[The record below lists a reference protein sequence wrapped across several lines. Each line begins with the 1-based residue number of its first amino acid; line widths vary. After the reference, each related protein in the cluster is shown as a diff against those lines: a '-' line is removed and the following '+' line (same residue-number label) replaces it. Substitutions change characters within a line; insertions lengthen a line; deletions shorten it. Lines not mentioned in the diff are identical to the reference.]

1 MKMYIPFFFI
11 VISLIALPV
20 NAAISLIAETT
31 DSGNDDKASI
41 IVPLDIQSGDVLITQ
56 VTFHN
61 LNGSNGVS
69 TPNGWTQIGLQNQ
82 NNNIFQ
88 SVYYKVA
95 TSSDVNI
102 SFEWDFD
109 GNVNRRYILGMMAF
123 RGVDFTSPI
132 AANASVTGGWSWSFL
147 QWRLNAPAV
156 NTNNANS
163 MLVALYTVAG
173 DADFSPDTAMT
184 EVYDV
189 QTGNII
195 DGLTSM
201 AALEIY
207 PSVGS
212 TGDRES
218 RVSSFPSYGI
228 GHLIALN
235 EAPKPLVTS
244 LFPSCTNL
252 NTLVINFSSDLDTN
266 SAENINNYSLLNPA
280 SNPVTISSAILS
292 ASKQQVTLT
301 SSLNFN
307 DLSTY
312 NLVINNVESLSG
324 SSIEENTTEDFV
336 LRCEL
341 NCITDSF
348 AGPGELSDSWSVSN
362 SSGTFGNPTILSDG
376 RLRLTDNTM
385 RVATVSTLLNQFP
398 GANNRIEIE
407 FDYYAYAGNGADG
420 IAVNF
425 SDASISPA
433 AGASGGSLGYAQKT
447 GINGFA
453 GGWLGIGIDEY
464 GNFSNSGEGRLGGGS
479 RIPDSISLRG
489 SGSGTSGYPFL
500 TGTNGLSPGIDQG
513 GSTAN
518 PGHRYKIIIDHTAG
532 GDKAMVSV
540 QRDTGSGYSILV
552 AEFDVFAINTS
563 QAAVPE
569 NWVVSFTGSSGELTN
584 IHEIGDLKVCA
595 AQPIQTF
602 SFIDHYEIS
611 HTSPGL
617 TCEGSKVTI
626 TVHDTHHDATNVVND
641 TSISLTTTPTIS
653 GTVTSPVT
661 IIAGTSSTSIFLKQT
676 SELLDVDIDVTDGS
690 FGDIEGSSED
700 PNISFLD
707 AAFRFYADGSHLD
720 ITPINSQISGKPTTE
735 APANQSLELRAV
747 RTNTDT
753 GACEAGLAGSQTVSV
768 AYSCIDSNNCSTAQL
783 SISAEEIKNIP
794 GTDNGTGLTYT
805 NLDMLF
811 DAEGRAP
818 LSFNFPDAG
827 KIQLHASISVAENL
841 PDPAFTL
848 VGNTNEFI
856 VRPFA
861 FDLGFPVNY
870 DSADESGSKFVSA
883 GTPFPMTIRAVN
895 WQSEDDSNNDGFP
908 DVGSDVS
915 NNSVTPNFGQELS
928 TSNQILTITSSLNLP
943 STGTS
948 GALSATVIK
957 TSASDGFFT
966 AGITEPAAS
975 LTWDEVGIINVNVHL
990 DNYLAASGANILGDK
1005 NNVGRFYPDYF
1016 TLVSSDLSDSCGTF
1030 SYMDQPDI
1038 DITYTLQAKNIMGDK
1053 TEYYTGNFVKM
1064 NPSVDINFVSENN
1077 NNGGSYQT
1085 RVNGF
1090 GATNW
1095 SGGEYIYSYSGSFSR
1110 AALGPDGPYQ
1120 NLQIGIQ
1127 LNDND
1132 GNVSLLENLDMRADT
1147 IGNCTTLGDCDA
1159 KRLDILDNLDLRF
1172 GQLKLSNA
1180 FGPEAFDLDMAVQ
1193 TKYYDGTDFV
1203 LNTDDY
1209 CTVLLDT
1216 NPSFFP
1222 RATSWTDNLDAGET
1236 SPSLHTNITA
1246 GKGTFSFS
1254 AAELGNEGS
1263 VKFVYDTSNSGINGL
1278 PWLNTENN
1286 DNGDYADNPLGTI
1299 TFGQYRGSDRIIY
1312 WREVMY

>member
-1 MKMYIPFFFI
+1 MKMYIPFCFI

-20 NAAISLIAETT
+20 NAAISFIAETT
-31 DSGNDDKASI
+31 DSGNDDKSSLV
-41 IVPLDIQSGDVLITQ
+41 VPAITQEGDVLIIQ
-56 VTFHN
+56 ASFRN
-61 LNGSNGVS
+61 RSDANGV
-69 TPNGWTQIGLQNQ
+69 TAPMGWTLITPLIQDDGVW
-82 NNNIFQ
+82 Q
-88 SVYYKVA
+88 SSYYKVA
-95 TSSDVNI
+95 TSLDANTSY
-102 SFEWDFD
+102 EWDFATSS
-109 GNVNRRYILGMMAF
+109 NRRYILGLSVF
-123 RGVDFTSPI
+123 RGVDNINPI
-132 AANASVTGGWSWSFL
+132 ADENIAADGVFWGSLTAPSVTT
-147 QWRLNAPAV
+147 V
-156 NTNNANS
+156 NENS
-163 MLVALYTVAG
+163 MLVAIYTMEAG
-173 DADFSPDTAMT
+173 NQFFFAGLGMT
-184 EVYDV
+184 EAYDLEEY
-189 QTGNII
+189 NND
-195 DGLTSM
+195 DGITSM
-201 AALEIY
+201 MAWELFPAIGAT
-207 PSVGS
+207 GS
-212 TGDRES
+212 RNATASKFFDS
-218 RVSSFPSYGI
+218 GI

-235 EAPKPLVTS
+235 EGAIAPTIDSVVD
-244 LFPSCTNL
+244 SCSNL
-252 NTLVINFSSDLDTN
+252 TQLQINFSQDLDSV
-266 SAENINNYSLLNPA
+266 SAEIIGNYSLVNGSLSPVVITSAALTA
-280 SNPVTISSAILS
+280 SN
-292 ASKQQVTLT
+292 QVTLT
-301 SSLNFN
+301 TEYSLL
-307 DLSTY
+307 DLTPHTLS
-312 NLVINNVESLSG
+312 INNVQNLTGESIALNSTQNFMLSC
-324 SSIEENTTEDFV
+324 S
-336 LRCEL
+336 L
-341 NCITDSF
+341 NCITDNF
-348 AGPGELSDSWSVSN
+348 AGPGDLSDNWSVGN
-362 SSGTFGNPTILSDG
+362 SSGAFGDPRIVADG

-385 RVATVSTLLNQFP
+385 RVATVATLLNQFP

-569 NWVVSFTGSSGELTN
+569 NWVVSFTGSTGGSTN

-617 TCEGSKVTI
+617 TCEGSKITI
-626 TVHDTHHDATNVVND
+626 TAHDTNHDATNVVND
-641 TSISLTTTPTIS
+641 TSISLTTTPTVS

-661 IIAGTSSTSIFLKQT
+661 MIAETSSASIFLKQT
-676 SELLDVDIDVTDGS
+676 SELLDVDIDVSDGS
-690 FGDIEGSSED
+690 FTDDEGSDED
-700 PNISFLD
+700 PRISFLD

-735 APANQSLELRAV
+735 APANQSLVLRAV

-753 GACEAGLAGSQTVSV
+753 GACEAGLAGPQTVSV

-783 SISAEEIKNIP
+783 SISAEEIKNIS

-827 KIQLHASISVAENL
+827 KIQLHASISVVENL

-848 VGNTNEFI
+848 IGNTNEFI

-870 DSADESGSKFVSA
+870 DSADEGGSKFVSA

-895 WQSEDDSNNDGFP
+895 WQSEDDSNYDGFP

-928 TSNQILTITSSLNLP
+928 TSNQILTITSLLNLP
-943 STGTS
+943 STGDS
-948 GALSATVIK
+948 GVLSATVIK

-975 LTWDEVGIINVNVHL
+975 LTWDEVGIIDVNVFL

-1005 NNVGRFYPDYF
+1005 NNVGRFYPDHF
-1016 TLVSSDLSDSCGTF
+1016 ALLSSDLIDSCGTF
-1030 SYMDQPDI
+1030 SYMDQPNI
-1038 DITYTLQAKNIMGDK
+1038 DIAYTLQAKNFMGGK
-1053 TEYYTGNFVKM
+1053 TEYYAGNFVKM
-1064 NPSVDINFVSENN
+1064 NPSTDIKFVSENN
-1077 NNGGSYQT
+1077 NNGGNYQT

-1147 IGNCTTLGDCDA
+1147 SVNCTTSGVCDA
-1159 KRLDILDNLDLRF
+1159 KRLDISDNLDLRF

-1180 FGPEAFDLDMAVQ
+1180 FGPETFDLDMAVQ
-1193 TKYYDGTDFV
+1193 TEYYDGTDFV

-1216 NPSFFP
+1216 SPSFSP
-1222 RATSWTDNLDAGET
+1222 IANSWTDNLDDGET
-1236 SPSLHTNITA
+1236 SPSLLTNITA

-1263 VKFVYDTSNSGINGL
+1263 VKFVYDTSINGL

-1286 DNGDYADNPLGTI
+1286 DDGDYADNPSGKI

>member
-1 MKMYIPFFFI
+1 MKMYIPFCFI

-20 NAAISLIAETT
+20 NAAISFIAETT
-31 DSGNDDKASI
+31 DSGNDDKSSLV
-41 IVPLDIQSGDVLITQ
+41 VPAITQEGDVLIVQ
-56 VTFHN
+56 ASFRN
-61 LNGSNGVS
+61 RSDANGV
-69 TPNGWTQIGLQNQ
+69 TAPMGWTLITPLIQDDGVW
-82 NNNIFQ
+82 Q
-88 SVYYKVA
+88 SSYYKVA
-95 TSSDVNI
+95 TSLDANTSY
-102 SFEWDFD
+102 EWDFATSSI
-109 GNVNRRYILGMMAF
+109 RRYILGLSVF
-123 RGVDFTSPI
+123 RGVDNINPI
-132 AANASVTGGWSWSFL
+132 ANQNIAADGVFWGSLTAPSVTT
-147 QWRLNAPAV
+147 V
-156 NTNNANS
+156 NENS
-163 MLVALYTVAG
+163 MLVAIYTMEAG
-173 DADFSPDTAMT
+173 NQFFFAGLGMT
-184 EVYDV
+184 EAYDLEEY
-189 QTGNII
+189 NND
-195 DGLTSM
+195 DGITSM
-201 AALEIY
+201 MAWELFPAIGAT
-207 PSVGS
+207 GS
-212 TGDRES
+212 RNATASKFFDS
-218 RVSSFPSYGI
+218 GI

-235 EAPKPLVTS
+235 EGAIAPTIDSVVD
-244 LFPSCTNL
+244 SCSNL
-252 NTLVINFSSDLDTN
+252 TQLQINFSQDLDSV
-266 SAENINNYSLLNPA
+266 SAEIIGNYSLVNVSLSPVVITSAALTA
-280 SNPVTISSAILS
+280 SN
-292 ASKQQVTLT
+292 QVTLT
-301 SSLNFN
+301 TEYSLL
-307 DLSTY
+307 DLTSYT
-312 NLVINNVESLSG
+312 LSINNVQNLTGESIALNSTQNFMLSCG
-324 SSIEENTTEDFV
+324 
-336 LRCEL
+336 L
-341 NCITDSF
+341 NCITDNF
-348 AGPGELSDSWSVSN
+348 AGPGDLSDSWSVGN
-362 SSGTFGNPTILSDG
+362 SSGAFGDPRIVADG

-385 RVATVSTLLNQFP
+385 RVATVATLLNQFP

-500 TGTNGLSPGIDQG
+500 TGTSGLSPGIDQG

-569 NWVVSFTGSSGELTN
+569 NWVVSFTGSTGGSTN

-602 SFIDHYEIS
+602 SQVDHYDIS
-611 HTSPGL
+611 HTTPGL
-617 TCEGSKVTI
+617 TCEGSEVTI
-626 TVHDTHHDATNVVND
+626 TAHDASHNPINVLSD
-641 TSISLTTTPTIS
+641 TSIVVTTIPAVSAI
-653 GTVTSPVT
+653 VTSPVT
-661 IIAGTSSTSIFLKQT
+661 MLTGTSTVSIYLQQT
-676 SELLDVDIDVTDGS
+676 SELLDVDIDVSDGS
-690 FGDIEGSSED
+690 FTDDEGSDED
-700 PNISFLD
+700 PRISFLD

-735 APANQSLELRAV
+735 APANQSLVLRAV
-747 RTNTDT
+747 KTNTDT
-753 GACEAGLAGSQTVSV
+753 GACEAGLAGLQTVSV
-768 AYSCIDSNNCSTAQL
+768 AYTCKDPDSCSSAPLSVTANEQ
-783 SISAEEIKNIP
+783 KNIA
-794 GTDNGTGLTYT
+794 GTDDGNSFAYT

-811 DAEGRAP
+811 DEGNAL

-848 VGNTNEFI
+848 IGNTNEFI

-870 DSADESGSKFVSA
+870 DSADEGGSKFVSA

-895 WQSEDDSNNDGFP
+895 WQSEDDSNYDGFP

-915 NNSVTPNFGQELS
+915 NNSVTPNFGQELT
-928 TSNQILTITSSLNLP
+928 TSNQILTITSLLNLP
-943 STGTS
+943 STGDS
-948 GALSATVIK
+948 GVFSATVIK

-975 LTWDEVGIINVNVHL
+975 LTWDEVGIIDVNVLL

-1005 NNVGRFYPDYF
+1005 NNVGRFYPDHF

-1030 SYMDQPDI
+1030 SYMNQPNI
-1038 DITYTLQAKNIMGDK
+1038 DIAYTLQAKNIMGGK
-1053 TEYYTGNFVKM
+1053 TEYYAGNFVKM
-1064 NPSVDINFVSENN
+1064 NPSTDINFVSENN
-1077 NNGGSYQT
+1077 NNGGSYQA

-1095 SGGEYIYSYSGSFSR
+1095 GGGEYIYSHSGSFSR
-1110 AALGPDGPYQ
+1110 SALGPDGPYQ

-1147 IGNCTTLGDCDA
+1147 SVNCTALGDCDA
-1159 KRLDILDNLDLRF
+1159 KRLDISDNLDLRF

-1180 FGPEAFDLDMAVQ
+1180 FGPETFDLDMAVQ
-1193 TKYYDGTDFV
+1193 TEYYDGTDFV
-1203 LNTDDY
+1203 LNTDDS

-1216 NPSFFP
+1216 SPSFSP
-1222 RATSWTDNLDAGET
+1222 SANSWTDNLDDGET
-1236 SPSLHTNITA
+1236 SPSLLKNITA

-1263 VKFVYDTSNSGINGL
+1263 VKFVYDTSNTGINGL

-1286 DNGDYADNPLGTI
+1286 DNPSGKI